1 MHPLPIRPLDP
12 QVTLSF
18 LESPEE
24 MQHDL
29 WPPIAAILELSPS
42 EVDRIATA
50 RLSQRSCSLALVTEL
65 LSNPTALALTHP
77 RTHAAL
83 SAAATGAAAS
93 ATSLAAMAARAVAAL
108 LDAAPGAIA
117 TGTSAV
123 AAAVQHARAAA
134 SNVSSSGACS
144 DARDGGGGA
153 GAGSAA
159 PAGGT
164 CALAVDV

>member
-83 SAAATGAAAS
+83 SAAATSAAAS

-117 TGTSAV
+117 NGTSAI

-134 SNVSSSGACS
+134 SNASPGARS